1 MIKMFRFK
9 AITKQYSTENPEK
22 IAVALRTILSGEVQ
36 EEKIGDDTYLFIES
50 DQPRSLDQLFEL
62 IRQQRILDVARKTL
76 RNNII
81 GNSTFFYL
89 NKQVAFVGK
98 LNFCDEEGE
107 SPLGP
112 IRVEIEYDNID
123 QLVDWLTP
131 YTKKGAEIRLVK
143 NFP

>member
-1 MIKMFRFK
+1 MTMFRIK
-9 AITKQYSTENPEK
+9 VITKQYSTEDPEK
-22 IAVALRTILSGEVQ
+22 IAVALNTILSGEIQ
-36 EEKIGDDTYLFIES
+36 KERIGNETYLFIES
-50 DQPRSLDQLFEL
+50 DQPRSLDQLFDL
-62 IRQQRILDVARKTL
+62 IRQYRILDVARKIL
-76 RNNII
+76 RNSII

-98 LNFCDEEGE
+98 LNFCYEEGE

-123 QLVDWLTP
+123 QLIDWLTP
-131 YTKKGAEIRLVK
+131 YTKNGAEVKLVK